1 MQKMRKEYNVSAEC
15 QSDNNI
21 HIMSSRS
28 EDLQTDSVTEIC
40 KGCSLPIHVKNLVYD
55 GESYWHHKCFV
66 CGQCNSSLV
75 NTKYYDKNGS
85 LFCNNCFLAE
95 HLPTCFRCG
104 VEIKGRGS
112 LGIFSRERYFYEAM
126 FSRRG
131 QDEL

>member
-1 MQKMRKEYNVSAEC
+1 MQKMCQEHNVSLLDVNLTNNFTCAFR
-15 QSDNNI
+15 SD
-21 HIMSSRS
+21 
-28 EDLQTDSVTEIC
+28 DLQAESVTEIC
-40 KGCSLPIHVKNLVYD
+40 KGCELPIHVKNLVYD

-104 VEIKGRGS
+104 VEIKGRGEFF
-112 LGIFSRERYFYEAM
+112 L
-126 FSRRG
+126 
-131 QDEL
+131 